1 MAKDVKLSSK
11 IQPLVY
17 SRINEMIVMQKTNID
32 AIVKRKL
39 CPDVIPEYS
48 TNTVQFVS
56 LYWEIETKD
65 EKVVC
70 DFYLKFREKGRYYCA
85 ATSTNFPVS
94 FFVAP
99 FYVGTA
105 KKTPKIQRLA
115 ELALNDED
123 MFNRLKDILCER
135 FPGISR
141 SYIEQSRNVTV
152 CEILPDENKPCEQSI
167 SVDQF
172 LEGYQNNYLAIY
184 NSKVADMVNDKY
196 PEGSTLHFKFGGL
209 KLNRAYG
216 GSVSVSYRLLL
227 DGEYISSVYKIGTF
241 SYPVLA
247 SAYMEDIV
255 QDFEVKCTR
264 QIIKT
269 AYELRPINE
278 RERYD
283 LSVCFSNIKNGG
295 QFAAA
300 AQVLDSYFSAYT
312 SDNKNNYL
320 SFSRK
325 HGERPMR
332 ISLRGDQYYLI
343 LEDTVLLPLEPANA
357 PLEKQ
362 HIVDDYD
369 LDTDPRQVKIPSDIF
384 EWLKFC
390 KYLSSVY
397 QKQIEEKG
405 LSDVP
410 VRINVSL
417 YPLSARFNIAE
428 TSLTFGEGKKLPSV
442 MDINYSHATDNA
454 YELAAALS
462 QIAVKKSGQAANIM
476 KNCSITAVEAIILT
490 YIQHHPGAYT
500 EEVRGNIRAKGITGS
515 SIPSVLRDVRQ
526 SKFVRSASVQGK
538 NGNNHI
544 QVSIVPECTR
554 IGFNK
559 YVRPYDLRDIAYLT
573 PSMKEHVIKEAIIDQ
588 DEDHVMQA
596 FIELLKLPR
605 VILISLCQN
614 ADVIKRFNALSPD
627 NINYIKAALAR
638 AIGDKA
644 TQAIFAKR
652 EEQALETLMVSE
664 DKDIDAL
671 ADLIMNTG
679 SRTVN
684 YVFNTQQGQRFLRN
698 CSNEDLE
705 IIADTLFCIEGCDE
719 LYTQI
724 NRIIVAR
731 NAEEAAQE
739 NASQPSP
746 CNFEKRGVNNM
757 SDMMEF
763 IKNSNPTQISR
774 FFNDAK
780 GKRFLERCNT
790 EQLTTIANAL
800 SSVKGCRSVC
810 NEINDMLFLTQSGF
824 F

>member
-1 MAKDVKLSSK
+1 MAKDVKLNSK
-11 IQPLVY
+11 IQPLIC
-17 SRINEMIVMQKTNID
+17 SRINEMVTTKKTDID
-32 AIVKRKL
+32 AVIEHKL
-39 CPDVIPEYS
+39 YPDIISVYS

-56 LYWEIETKD
+56 LYWEITAKD

-70 DFYLKFREKGRYYCA
+70 NFYLKFREKGRYYCA
-85 ATSTNFPVS
+85 ETTTNFPVS

-99 FYVGTA
+99 FYIGTA
-105 KKTPKIQRLA
+105 KKTPKIQRLS
-115 ELALNDED
+115 ELTLNDED

-135 FPGISR
+135 FSDISR
-141 SYIEQSRNVTV
+141 SYIEQSRNVTI

-167 SVDQF
+167 SAKQF
-172 LEGYQNNYLAIY
+172 LESYQNNYLAVF
-184 NSKVADMVNDKY
+184 NSKAADIVNNKY
-196 PEGSTLHFKFGGL
+196 PEDSTLHFKFGGL
-209 KLNRAYG
+209 KFNRAYG
-216 GSVSVSYRLLL
+216 GSISVSYRLLL
-227 DGEYISSVYKIGTF
+227 DGKYISSVYKIGTF

-255 QDFEVKCTR
+255 RDFEVKCTK

-269 AYELRPINE
+269 AYELRPVNE

-283 LSVCFSNIKNGG
+283 LSVCFSNLKNGG

-300 AQVLDSYFSAYT
+300 AQVLDNYFSSYT
-312 SDNKNNYL
+312 SDNKDNYL

-332 ISLRGDQYYLI
+332 ISLRGVQYYLI

-357 PLEKQ
+357 PLEEQ
-362 HIVDDYD
+362 HIVDNYD
-369 LDTDPRQVKIPSDIF
+369 LDTDPRQVKIPSNIF

-390 KYLSSVY
+390 KYLSSIY
-397 QKQIEEKG
+397 QKQIEKKA

-417 YPLSARFNIAE
+417 YPLSAHFNIAG
-428 TSLTFGEGKKLPSV
+428 TPLAFGEGKELPSF
-442 MDINYSHATDNA
+442 MDANYSHATDNA
-454 YELAAALS
+454 YELADALS

-500 EEVRGNIRAKGITGS
+500 EEVRENIRAKGIAGS

-526 SKFVRSASVQGK
+526 SKFVRSSSVSGK
-538 NGNNHI
+538 NGNRT

-554 IGFNK
+554 IDFNK

-573 PSMKEHVIKEAIIDQ
+573 PSMKEHVIKETIVDQ

-605 VILISLCQN
+605 MILISLCQN
-614 ADVIKRFNALSPD
+614 ADVIKRFNTLSPD
-627 NINYIKAALAR
+627 NIDYIKAALTR
-638 AIGDKA
+638 AISDKTA
-644 TQAIFAKR
+644 QAIFAKR
-652 EEQALETLMVSE
+652 EEQALETLMNSK

-671 ADLIMNTG
+671 ADLIMDTG
-679 SRTVN
+679 ARTVN
-684 YVFNTQQGQRFLRN
+684 YVFNTQQGQRFLRD

-719 LYTQI
+719 LYTQV
-724 NRIIVAR
+724 NRIIAAR
-731 NAEEAAQE
+731 DTEESARE
-739 NASQPSP
+739 NASQSSQH
-746 CNFEKRGVNNM
+746 NFEKRGVNNM

-763 IKNSNPTQISR
+763 IKNSDPTQISR

-800 SSVKGCRSVC
+800 SGIKGCRSVC
-810 NEINDMLFLTQSGF
+810 SEINDILFLSQAGF